1 MIHQLT
7 ARPGGSAD
15 LILVTANV
23 KDFARF
29 KGLTLEDWT
38 AATASKK

>member
-1 MIHQLT
+1 MAAIAYVH
-7 ARPGGSAD
+7 D

-29 KGLTLEDWT
+29 KGLALEDWT
-38 AATASKK
+38 AASASKK